1 MPLAL
6 IAIVAGYAIG
16 SIPIAHLVARY
27 TRNLD
32 LRDVGS
38 GNVGA
43 SNVWQSVERWL
54 VVPVGLTQIAQG
66 AAAVLLARLL
76 DQGDGVQVL
85 SGIAAVVAHDWN
97 PWLQFSGGRGIGQ
110 TIGVLLALSWESAG
124 VFAVVSLVGVLAGM
138 IPQFVALALF
148 AAPFGEAFFG
158 ESVIIALGGLALAI
172 IAMMKRV
179 LGNGRPDVLAP
190 RPDVWLYRLVYDR
203 DIRDRNAWVTRG
215 LSRAEAE
222 KEELRT

>member
-6 IAIVAGYAIG
+6 MTIVAGYAIG
-16 SIPIAHLVARY
+16 SIPVAQLVARY
-27 TRNLD
+27 TKDLD

-54 VVPVGLTQIAQG
+54 VVPVGLAQIAQG

-85 SGIAAVVAHDWN
+85 SGVAAVVAHDWN

-110 TIGVLLALSWESAG
+110 TIGVLLALSWQSAS
-124 VFAVVSLVGVLAGM
+124 VFAVVSLIGVLVGM
-138 IPQFVALALF
+138 IPQFIALALF
-148 AAPFGEAFFG
+148 AAPYGEAFFG
-158 ESVIIALGGLALAI
+158 ESATVALGGLLLAF
-172 IAMMKRV
+172 IAMIKRI
-179 LGNGRPDVLAP
+179 LSNGRPDALAP
-190 RPDVWLYRLVYDR
+190 RPEVWLYRLVYDR
-203 DIRDRNAWVTRG
+203 DIRDRDAWVKRG
-215 LSRAEAE
+215 LSRIEAE
-222 KEELRT
+222 NEQLRT